1 MRSPTPKVLHL
12 AAGRPLLHWVLD
24 MAREV
29 PCERVVVVVG
39 YGADEVRR
47 QTEGVGIEWVVQR
60 QQLGTGDALT
70 QAEGVVP
77 EDALVLVL
85 SGDAPLL
92 RLSTARGLFAAAGR
106 GWGAMAVA
114 ELDDPGQLGRVVTT
128 PDGLLLRSVE
138 AADASPE
145 ELENTLVN
153 AGAYALPASEIFG
166 YLHRLSAENAQGEI
180 YLPDALNLA
189 AAEGRRVFCLP
200 VSDTSEAWG
209 VNTPDDLARVDD
221 RLSAREGDPE

>member
-1 MRSPTPKVLHL
+1 MPPV
-12 AAGRPLLHWVLD
+12 GRYFTGSWIW
-24 MAREV
+24 AREV

-106 GWGAMAVA
+106 GWG
-114 ELDDPGQLGRVVTT
+114 G
-128 PDGLLLRSVE
+128 DGGCR
-138 AADASPE
+138 A
-145 ELENTLVN
+145 
-153 AGAYALPASEIFG
+153 
-166 YLHRLSAENAQGEI
+166 
-180 YLPDALNLA
+180 
-189 AAEGRRVFCLP
+189 
-200 VSDTSEAWG
+200 
-209 VNTPDDLARVDD
+209 
-221 RLSAREGDPE
+221 